1 MINHV
6 FGLYRIKIKH
16 LLLLFLMAPGASS
29 TQAQGVFLQ
38 GMLGNKALL
47 VVDSQAPK
55 IVAPGE
61 RWQGVTVLST
71 TRDSADVEFN
81 GQRQTLR
88 LGAQPVAFG
97 TLAPSSGATTSGP
110 ARRIVLSAGDGG
122 HFMSTGALNHKSV
135 RFMVDTGATLVIVG
149 AAEADRMGLRYRDKP
164 TVPVSTANG
173 TVRAWPIQFDS
184 VRVGAVEVLGVD
196 GLITPQSMPYALL
209 GNSFLSRFSMKR
221 DNDLLTLERRF

>member
-1 MINHV
+1 MN
-6 FGLYRIKIKH
+6 F
-16 LLLLFLMAPGASS
+16 LLFFLMMFFASFAH
-29 TQAQGVFLQ
+29 AQGVSLQ

-47 VVDSQAPK
+47 VVSGQAPK
-55 IVAPGE
+55 MVAPGE
-61 RWQGVTVLST
+61 QWQGVTVLST
-71 TRDSADVEFN
+71 TRESADIELN

-88 LGAQPVAFG
+88 LGAQPVAIDTSAANG
-97 TLAPSSGATTSGP
+97 GGAASGP

-184 VRVGAVEVLGVD
+184 VRVGAVEVLGID
-196 GLITPQSMPYALL
+196 GLITPQPMPYALL

-221 DNDLLTLERRF
+221 ENDQLTLERRF

>member
-1 MINHV
+1 MHC
-6 FGLYRIKIKH
+6 
-16 LLLLFLMAPGASS
+16 LLLFSLTLFASAV
-29 TQAQGVFLQ
+29 QAQGVSLQ

-47 VVDSQAPK
+47 VVSGQAPK

-61 RWQGVTVLST
+61 SWHGVTVLST
-71 TRDSADVEFN
+71 TRESADIELN

-88 LGAQPVAFG
+88 LGAQPVAI
-97 TLAPSSGATTSGP
+97 TTSTPNGGGSGGP
-110 ARRIVLSAGDGG
+110 ARRIVLSASDGG
-122 HFMSTGALNHKSV
+122 HFMSTGALNNKSV

-149 AAEADRMGLRYRDKP
+149 AADADRMGLSYRDKP

-184 VRVGAVEVLGVD
+184 VRVGAVEVLGID

-221 DNDLLTLERRF
+221 DNDQLTLERRF